1 MVVLGGNNEY
11 QVSLTKFLKFQ
22 PFLCIFRENGWFF
35 KSLQKCICRLSYIID
50 IVLLGLNNEY
60 QVSFTKLSK
69 FKPMLWAEARKH
81 LGKFKPFSGICRDN
95 GWIFES
101 LKKCILQL
109 SHIIYMVVLDGYNE
123 YQVKLTKFLKFQ
135 PFLRIFRENGWFFK
149 SLQKCICRLSYIIDM
164 VILGV
169 NNDYPVS
176 FTKLSKFQQ
185 FLGICRDNGWIFGS
199 LKKCILQLSHIIIWG
214 GSFLSSDTI
223 LRTPPRGGMAG
234 PPLWM
239 APYRKYCSRKWD
251 GCTMM

>member
-164 VILGV
+164 VSLGV
-169 NNDYPVS
+169 NNEYQVS
-176 FTKLSKFQQ
+176 FTKFIKFQP
-185 FLGICRDNGWIFGS
+185 FLGIFRENGWF
-199 LKKCILQLSHIIIWG
+199 LKASRNTYVDSGISYIW
-214 GSFLSSDTI
+214 
-223 LRTPPRGGMAG
+223 
-234 PPLWM
+234 
-239 APYRKYCSRKWD
+239 
-251 GCTMM
+251 